1 MHTILVT
8 GGAGFIGSNFINHV
22 FASNKYHIV
31 NFDAMYYCADEL
43 NVFYAYPHLIFTEC
57 ILHNNLIIDS
67 DVHRDF
73 VSLKKNINYEQ
84 YPECLKKNN
93 KWNIQKRY
101 IANRNG
107 WTMPDKYKQ
116 HE

>member
-1 MHTILVT
+1 MLCQIHVNCYYLVV
-8 GGAGFIGSNFINHV
+8 ASLIQIHV
-22 FASNKYHIV
+22 
-31 NFDAMYYCADEL
+31 
-43 NVFYAYPHLIFTEC
+43 
-57 ILHNNLIIDS
+57 NNLKQMETIVSNNSKLSWDGWDVLELTPLDS
-67 DVHRDF
+67 AAF
-73 VSLKKNINYEQ
+73 EKNGVY
-84 YPECLKKNN
+84 KNN